1 MPADRGPHGSAAP
14 RIPVE
19 TVRFASYGRPW
30 LIVLRGPRAMAF
42 DRWLV
47 RRAGFSLVSLQ
58 YALAGRH
65 RYSPTLLLTTIGAR
79 SGALR
84 QAALPYLERDGTLI
98 LVGSKGGG
106 PTDPQWVRN
115 LRRDGRCWVHIGRRQ
130 LPAIGHIADERERA
144 ELYDF
149 VCQNKPNVPHYQ
161 QRADTFGRAI
171 PFAVLSIRAG
181 AGANEAADR

>member
-1 MPADRGPHGSAAP
+1 MPTDRPT
-14 RIPVE
+14 RIPRE
-19 TVRFASYGRPW
+19 TVRFASYGRSW
-30 LIVLRGPRAMAF
+30 LILLRGPRAMAF
-42 DRWLV
+42 DRWVV
-47 RRAGFSLVSLQ
+47 RRTGFSLVSLQ

-65 RYSPTLLLTTIGAR
+65 PYSPTLLLTTIGAR

-84 QAALPYLERDGTLI
+84 QAALPYLQHDGRLI

-130 LPAIGHIADERERA
+130 LPATGHIADDTERA

-149 VCQNKPNVPHYQ
+149 VCARKPNVPHYQ
-161 QRADTFGRAI
+161 QRADTFGRTI
-171 PFAVLSIRAG
+171 PLAVLTL
-181 AGANEAADR
+181 AADPAGPQR